1 MGKVILIGA
10 GPGDPE
16 LITVKAVRYLQQADV
31 ILTDRLVSEQIL
43 EEYANPNAEIF
54 LVGKEGCNKEK
65 SISQKEIDQ
74 LLVQYGSEDKLVV
87 RLKGGDIAF
96 FSNVLNELEIL
107 SRFEIPYE
115 IVPGI
120 TAASG
125 ASAYAGMPLTA
136 RGYARGVRFLTF
148 SKKHQLDIDNWD
160 DLTITSDTLVFY
172 MAGEAWYDL
181 ATIFLS
187 KGISSN
193 KGLAIIEQAT
203 TPFQKVRIFSFKD
216 LQTEKPIFD
225 FVSPSLVIVGD
236 VVSLHEKYSW
246 YEPEIEKGQYFP
258 SADLV
263 KSVSKISTSKAYY
276 S

>member
-136 RGYARGVRFLTF
+136 RGHARGVRFLTF

-236 VVSLHEKYSW
+236 VVSLYEKYSW